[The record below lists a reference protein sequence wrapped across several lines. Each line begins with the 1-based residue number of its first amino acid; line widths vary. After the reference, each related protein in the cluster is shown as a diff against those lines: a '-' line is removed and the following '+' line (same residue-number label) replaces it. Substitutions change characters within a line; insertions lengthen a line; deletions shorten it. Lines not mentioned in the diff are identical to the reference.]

1 MGKISDILK
10 TAQQRAK
17 EMNVPYEGALH
28 PAEAY
33 QIASEAPAA
42 KIVDVR
48 TKAELDWVGTI
59 PGAVHIEWSS
69 YPGNQINPNFSSQLR
84 QQVDPESLVMFI
96 CRSGGRSHAAAVAA
110 TQAGY
115 LDCYNILQ
123 GFEGDKD
130 ADGHRNTRGGWRAAG
145 LPWKQT

>member
-42 KIVDVR
+42 MV
-48 TKAELDWVGTI
+48 
-59 PGAVHIEWSS
+59 
-69 YPGNQINPNFSSQLR
+69 QLPR
-84 QQVDPESLVMFI
+84 
-96 CRSGGRSHAAAVAA
+96 
-110 TQAGY
+110 
-115 LDCYNILQ
+115 
-123 GFEGDKD
+123 
-130 ADGHRNTRGGWRAAG
+130 
-145 LPWKQT
+145 